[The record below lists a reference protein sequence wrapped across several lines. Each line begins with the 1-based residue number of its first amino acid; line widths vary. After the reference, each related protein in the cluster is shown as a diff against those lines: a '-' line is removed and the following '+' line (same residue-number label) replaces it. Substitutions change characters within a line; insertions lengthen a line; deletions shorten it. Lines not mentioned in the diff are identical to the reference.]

1 MSQTICILY
10 IFGTDL
16 PVIVIAVAAAAAIT
30 KNSDDNKNDNNFKY
44 SDKIEIWI

>member
-16 PVIVIAVAAAAAIT
+16 PVIVIAVAAAAIT